1 MPSTARKVAIIGA
14 GMSGLACATRL
25 GQAGL
30 AVQLFDKGR
39 GPGGRMSTRRLET
52 AIGQASFDH
61 GAQYFTARGAGFSAQ
76 VAQWVQ
82 QGVAASWPAAGDGA
96 YVGVPGMNAPIKA
109 MAAGQSV
116 AWQFRIEALLAD
128 EAAWRL
134 VGPAGP
140 TRAFSAVVVALPA
153 EQAAELLAEIEPD
166 LAATASGSSTQ
177 PCWTVMAAFAERLP
191 FAPDT
196 LRDLGPLGWAA
207 RNVSKPGRAGPETWV
222 IQGSPDWSRDH
233 LEASGDAVSAV
244 LLGALAEA
252 MGGPL
257 PAPLVLEAHRW
268 RYARSASGTDGALWS
283 PGARIGCCGDWL
295 IGPRV
300 ECAWDSGVALAD
312 RILADREMLGL

>member
-1 MPSTARKVAIIGA
+1 MSHAARTVAIIGA
-14 GMSGLACATRL
+14 GMAGLACATRL
-25 GQAGL
+25 GEAGL

-52 AIGQASFDH
+52 ALGQASFDH
-61 GAQYFTARGAGFSAQ
+61 GAQYFTARGAGFSAR

-82 QGVAASWPAAGDGA
+82 QGVAAPWPAAGDGA

-109 MAAGQSV
+109 LAADQSV

-128 EAAWRL
+128 EAGWRL
-134 VGPAGP
+134 IGPAGP
-140 TRAFSAVVVALPA
+140 TRAFSAVVAALPA
-153 EQAAELLAEIEPD
+153 EQAADLLAEVD
-166 LAATASGSSTQ
+166 QDMAAKASGSSTQ

-191 FAPDT
+191 FQADT

-207 RNVSKPGRAGPETWV
+207 RNVSKPGRSGPETWV
-222 IQGSPDWSRDH
+222 LQGSPDWSRDH
-233 LEASGDAVSAV
+233 LEASGETVSAI
-244 LLGALAEA
+244 LLAALAEA

-257 PAPLVLEAHRW
+257 PSPMALEAHRW

-283 PGARIGCCGDWL
+283 SGARFGCCGDWL

-312 RILADREMLGL
+312 RIIADRQMLGL

>member
-1 MPSTARKVAIIGA
+1 MSNAAGTVAIIGA
-14 GMSGLACATRL
+14 GMAGLACATRL

-30 AVQLFDKGR
+30 AVELFDKGR

-52 AIGQASFDH
+52 PQGLASFDH
-61 GAQYFTARGAGFSAQ
+61 GAQYFTARGAGFAALVQ
-76 VAQWVQ
+76 QWVQ
-82 QGVAASWPAAGDGA
+82 QGVAAPWPAAGDGA
-96 YVGVPGMNAPIKA
+96 FVGVPGMNAPIKA
-109 MAAGQSV
+109 LAADQSV

-128 EAAWRL
+128 EAGCRL
-134 VGPAGP
+134 IGPAGP
-140 TRAFSAVVVALPA
+140 TQAFSAVVVALPA

-166 LAATASGSSTQ
+166 LSAKAAGSSTQ

-191 FAPDT
+191 IAPDT

-207 RNVSKPGRAGPETWV
+207 RNVSKPGRSGPETWV
-222 IQGSPDWSRDH
+222 LQGGPDWSRDH
-233 LEASGDAVSAV
+233 LEASGEAVSAV

-257 PAPLVLEAHRW
+257 PEPLAVEAHRW

-283 PGARIGCCGDWL
+283 SGARIGCCGDWL

-312 RILADREMLGL
+312 RILADRQTLGR